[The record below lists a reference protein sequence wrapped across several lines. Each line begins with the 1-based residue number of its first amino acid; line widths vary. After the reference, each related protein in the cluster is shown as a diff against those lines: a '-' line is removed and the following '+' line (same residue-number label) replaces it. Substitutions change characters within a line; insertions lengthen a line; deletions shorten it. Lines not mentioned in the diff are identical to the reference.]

1 MKKIVALVLAVLA
14 LCLLVAADY
23 NVSASKTTSS
33 TMLKMKEVHLYTD
46 NTIKVDYCWT
56 GADGAEQGCDNAT
69 DTVKDTDASPVF
81 LRAKALMKAKE
92 GVK

>member
-1 MKKIVALVLAVLA
+1 MKKIVIVVTLALV
-14 LCLLVAADY
+14 CLMTIAADY

-46 NTIKVDYCWT
+46 NTVRVDYCWVDAK
-56 GADGAEQGCDNAT
+56 GVERDCDNAT

>member
-1 MKKIVALVLAVLA
+1 MKKIAVALASVLA
-14 LCLLVAADY
+14 LMCLAADY

-33 TMLKMKEVHLYTD
+33 TVLKMKVVHLYPD
-46 NTIKVDYCWT
+46 NTVKVDYCW
-56 GADGAEQGCDNAT
+56 ADAKGVERDCDNAT
-69 DTVKDTDASPVF
+69 DTVKDTDALPVF